1 MYKLSKS
8 ISRLRIKC
16 KNETQGCAATFPL
29 SEEYCHSM
37 ACLYELVPCPHQGCG
52 AQVLRRDLEAHTQR
66 CEHWRQL
73 CRMGCGTLLSLQT
86 QAQHNCYRQLRQEY
100 EAQRQTHRAI
110 ATALQRKMRK
120 MQHTMGHMA
129 RQIRL
134 ICESLEV
141 MDSQEEVEN
150 TGESSTSSSS
160 SSTSGSSSSS

>member
-16 KNETQGCAATFPL
+16 KNEAKGCTATFPL
-29 SEEYCHSM
+29 SEEFCHS
-37 ACLYELVPCPHQGCG
+37 AGCQFEPVACPHQGCS
-52 AQVLRRDLEAHTQR
+52 AQVLRRDLEAHAQR

-73 CRMGCGTLLSLQT
+73 CPMGCGTLLSLQT

-110 ATALQRKMRK
+110 AAALQRKMRK
-120 MQHTMGHMA
+120 MQNTMAHMK
-129 RQIRL
+129 RQIGL

-141 MDSQEEVEN
+141 MDSQEEAET
-150 TGESSTSSSS
+150 TGEASSSTSSSS
-160 SSTSGSSSSS
+160 SS

>member
-16 KNETQGCAATFPL
+16 KNETHGCAATFPL
-29 SEEYCHSM
+29 SEEYCHSTS
-37 ACLYELVPCPHQGCG
+37 CLYEPVPCPHQGCG
-52 AQVLRRDLEAHTQR
+52 AQVLRRDLEAHVQR

-73 CRMGCGTLLSLQT
+73 CPMGCGTVLSHQT

-110 ATALQRKMRK
+110 AAALQRKMRK
-120 MQHTMGHMA
+120 MQSTMAHMK
-129 RQIRL
+129 RQIGL

-141 MDSQEEVEN
+141 MDNQEEEAEN
-150 TGESSTSSSS
+150 AGESSSS
-160 SSTSGSSSSS
+160 SSGSSSSSSSS